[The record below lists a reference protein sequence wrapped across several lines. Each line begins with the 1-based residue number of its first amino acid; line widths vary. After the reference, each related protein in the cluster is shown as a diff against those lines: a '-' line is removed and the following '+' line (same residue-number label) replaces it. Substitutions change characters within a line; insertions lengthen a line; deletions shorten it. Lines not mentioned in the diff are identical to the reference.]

1 MGDASA
7 FFGEKM
13 GNNGKR
19 HYKAERVIME
29 KDIIGW
35 KGNNGKKPLLTKWV
49 IMEKDIIG

>member
-1 MGDASA
+1 MSSFCKRQNQNQMRDACFEMGDASA

-29 KDIIGW
+29 KSHYW
-35 KGNNGKKPLLTKWV
+35 LNG
-49 IMEKDIIG
+49 